1 MGLRDMKSRQ
11 QGVTLVGFLF
21 IIAIAG
27 FFAYMGMKLWPPYY
41 HYFGVER
48 GLKELSQ
55 EDLSGKSREQIRAD
69 FMFKLSFQYAD
80 QEIKPQDIHFETRDG
95 ATIFHVSYD
104 DQVHFIYNIDFL
116 IHFDKSVPLTGVSD

>member
-1 MGLRDMKSRQ
+1 MKSRQ
-11 QGVTLVGFLF
+11 QGITLIGFLF
-21 IIAIAG
+21 IIMIAG

-55 EDLSGKSREQIRAD
+55 EDLSGRSRDEIRRD

-80 QEIKPQDIHFETRDG
+80 QEIKPEDIHFESRDG

-104 DQVHFIYNIDFL
+104 KRVHFLYNIDFL
-116 IHFDKSVPLTGVSD
+116 IHFDKSVPLKGASD